1 MQGGKLFL
9 ISGWTTSQLRYLIP
23 NLPSQT
29 ILVDQSQMANFLDN
43 IFFIFQRLS
52 WLSLLDILLVTL
64 IFFVLLYSLR
74 DTQAMVLLRGVIFLV
89 VALVLLTT
97 LVELPAFS
105 WLIKNALPALLLSIP
120 VIFAPEIRRALE
132 RLGRA
137 GTFSPTARQTPY
149 ADADMQQ
156 VIGAVVEASARL
168 SARQHGALIVI
179 QRMDSLEQY
188 VETGVKMGAKVTP
201 ELLLQIF
208 YPDTPL
214 HDGAVI
220 IADGHIVAAACV
232 LPLSASGILN
242 RSPERQMGLRHRAAL
257 GISEVSDAVAIV
269 ISEQSGSI
277 SIAHAGRMIRR
288 IDPSRLENIL
298 VAFFRPDTTTP
309 QRIWLQRF
317 FPYLFERKDK

>member
-1 MQGGKLFL
+1 
-9 ISGWTTSQLRYLIP
+9 
-23 NLPSQT
+23 
-29 ILVDQSQMANFLDN
+29 MANFLDN
-43 IFFIFQRLS
+43 IFFIFQRLN

-105 WLIKNALPALLLSIP
+105 WLIRNALPALLLAIP

-137 GTFSPTARQTPY
+137 GTFAPTTSQASYQ
-149 ADADMQQ
+149 DMQK
-156 VIGAVVEASARL
+156 VISAIVEASARL

-179 QRMDSLEQY
+179 QRMDNLQQY
-188 VETGVKMGAKVTP
+188 IETGVKMGAEATP

-220 IADGHIVAAACV
+220 VADGRIIAAACV

-242 RSPERQMGLRHRAAL
+242 RTPERQMGLRHRAAL
-257 GISEVSDAVAIV
+257 GVSEVSDAISIV

-288 IDPSRLENIL
+288 IDPDRLENIL
-298 VAFFRPDTTTP
+298 VAFFRPDATTP
-309 QRIWLQRF
+309 RRIWLQRF
-317 FPYLFERKDK
+317 FPYLFQRKDE